1 MQAGCSLA
9 LHAPTRA
16 ARTQGR
22 PSCGAEAAEF
32 PRLRQPGAPRLRAC
46 AWGRSQAAELVVL
59 RSARREEARRGGSS
73 PVRGHELEFAAP
85 APQGFAR
92 ARGPAGQ
99 CGLVSS
105 GHGRGVCALVQ
116 QNWYGCLFW
125 GFCRSLVVVQMLR
138 GPATRPA
145 LHVPPSRAGACAC
158 GRAGGAG
165 T

>member
-1 MQAGCSLA
+1 M
-9 LHAPTRA
+9 
-16 ARTQGR
+16 
-22 PSCGAEAAEF
+22 
-32 PRLRQPGAPRLRAC
+32 
-46 AWGRSQAAELVVL
+46 
-59 RSARREEARRGGSS
+59 
-73 PVRGHELEFAAP
+73 RGHELEFAAA

-105 GHGRGVCALVQ
+105 GHGRGCVRACAAELVRLSNLGVLQ
-116 QNWYGCLFW
+116 VAGYCADAA
-125 GFCRSLVVVQMLR
+125 
-138 GPATRPA
+138 GPSNLTC